1 MGGRYESHLFAT
13 CLSGE
18 SLHHEIQLSEL
29 TQSSTDVSVKV
40 FVFLI
45 LIIENCFV
53 LFPFLH
59 TADLWILATERRH
72 TVKLILCMFQ
82 TNGVI
87 QLTWCSL
94 QWCALW
100 GSDWLDSFGRH
111 VEDYPDCYNLYSALC
126 QLHHPWMICVLLLP
140 VWVGWTVETP
150 PEAEG
155 KRKTS
160 FGKYK
165 TNEQDVHNT
174 ILACAIITWRLLFWK
189 IQLHFFNG
197 TIMFTSG
204 FSSFLILHYYTYYP
218 NTPLQKTIETCL
230 LHRLCGDLHSQ

>member
-1 MGGRYESHLFAT
+1 
-13 CLSGE
+13 
-18 SLHHEIQLSEL
+18 
-29 TQSSTDVSVKV
+29 
-40 FVFLI
+40 
-45 LIIENCFV
+45 
-53 LFPFLH
+53 
-59 TADLWILATERRH
+59 
-72 TVKLILCMFQ
+72 
-82 TNGVI
+82 
-87 QLTWCSL
+87 
-94 QWCALW
+94 
-100 GSDWLDSFGRH
+100 
-111 VEDYPDCYNLYSALC
+111 
-126 QLHHPWMICVLLLP
+126 MICVLLLP

-230 LHRLCGDLHSQ
+230 LHRLCGDLHSAHMVVLLAYSGPDVVVNSWKGHTLKTNLLHSCFMLQIFAVGYSWDIFC